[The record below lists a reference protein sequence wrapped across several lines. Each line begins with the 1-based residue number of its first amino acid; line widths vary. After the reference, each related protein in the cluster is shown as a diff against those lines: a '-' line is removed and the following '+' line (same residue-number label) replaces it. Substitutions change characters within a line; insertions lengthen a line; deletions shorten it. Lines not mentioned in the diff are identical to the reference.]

1 MKFICQWGWLPSIA
15 EIQTEHSVLHFSRC
29 SLSCC
34 QVSTGEPTQFASDE
48 PVTLGP
54 CVEQPCCWVKVL
66 RASLQEH
73 VEEHRQASHLP
84 LPEPGLTAS
93 ERAEG
98 RGQEWRTHLYPREA
112 SFLWSGNCVAILA
125 DLFRAVW
132 NLLKC
137 AINSS
142 SIWKGYETVWESM
155 PGAENDKTHEGTP
168 K

>member
-98 RGQEWRTHLYPREA
+98 RGQEWQTHFLPSVLTVVTVRALTVRAKWGLNRACLAHTCLLALWGA
-112 SFLWSGNCVAILA
+112 SIFQ
-125 DLFRAVW
+125 
-132 NLLKC
+132 
-137 AINSS
+137 
-142 SIWKGYETVWESM
+142 
-155 PGAENDKTHEGTP
+155 TP
-168 K
+168 AT